1 MDNISYLLEAVR
13 DVVRVLDRLLN
24 TSNGE
29 RDFQLLI
36 SEHDYL
42 RRIGIDG
49 FVMEMIRRADSLM
62 VEMERVSQ
70 SECGGYRASVRGGG
84 TRGRPSFDMSKEKIS
99 FFSDQGFKVKD
110 ISAMLGVSVRTVER
124 RIATF
129 GLCISG
135 IMI

>member
-1 MDNISYLLEAVR
+1 MDNISYLLEAVC

-29 RDFQLLI
+29 RGFQLLI
-36 SEHDYL
+36 SKFDYL

-70 SECGGYRASVRGGG
+70 
-84 TRGRPSFDMSKEKIS
+84 
-99 FFSDQGFKVKD
+99 
-110 ISAMLGVSVRTVER
+110 
-124 RIATF
+124 
-129 GLCISG
+129 
-135 IMI
+135 